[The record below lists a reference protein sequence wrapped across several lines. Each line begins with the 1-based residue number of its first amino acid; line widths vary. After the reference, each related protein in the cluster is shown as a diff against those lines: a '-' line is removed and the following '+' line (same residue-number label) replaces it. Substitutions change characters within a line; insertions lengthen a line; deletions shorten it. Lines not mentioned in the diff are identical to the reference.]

1 MDTKEKMK
9 KLLVIFLFINL
20 TVSCSNSEKKNIN
33 NSVEGVWFKQSE
45 IIFNSGVETDTLL
58 YDGVLN
64 EIYAKNYY
72 ITLVNNVNLDSI
84 TMEDKDLGFAE
95 SGQYEMRND
104 TLVKKLKYGTSW
116 IPNAIKKWKKP
127 ENDYL
132 EVKFKVDISDDYF
145 LKFTAMDSVGNGRA
159 DLMRKMK

>member
-1 MDTKEKMK
+1 MK
-9 KLLVIFLFINL
+9 KILMIILFVNFIL
-20 TVSCSNSEKKNIN
+20 GCSNSEKKNVV
-33 NSVEGVWFKQSE
+33 NSIEGVWFKQSE
-45 IIFNSGVETDTLL
+45 IIFNSGATTDTLI

-64 EIYAKNYY
+64 EIYAENYY
-72 ITLVNNVNLDSI
+72 ITLVNNVYLDSV

-95 SGQYEMRND
+95 SGQYEMYND
-104 TLVKKLKYGTSW
+104 TLVKKLKHGTAW

-132 EVKFKVDISDDYF
+132 KVKFKVDISDDHF
-145 LKFTAMDSVGNGRA
+145 LKFTAMDSLGNGRA

>member
-1 MDTKEKMK
+1 MK
-9 KLLVIFLFINL
+9 KLILLLFLNL
-20 TVSCSNSEKKNIN
+20 ILSCTSLEKKIP
-33 NSVEGVWFKQSE
+33 SKSLEGVWFKQSE
-45 IIFNSGVETDTLL
+45 IIFNSGAATDTLL
-58 YDGVLN
+58 YYEVLN

-95 SGQYEMRND
+95 SGQYEMHND
-104 TLVKKLKYGTSW
+104 TLVKKLKYGTAW
-116 IPNAIKKWKKP
+116 ITNAIKKWKKP

-145 LKFTAMDSVGNGRA
+145 LKFTAMDSIGNGRA

>member
-1 MDTKEKMK
+1 MK
-9 KLLVIFLFINL
+9 KLILILFLNL
-20 TVSCSNSEKKNIN
+20 ILSCTSLEKKIP
-33 NSVEGVWFKQSE
+33 SKSLEGVWFKQSE
-45 IIFNSGVETDTLL
+45 IIFNSGAATDTLL
-58 YDGVLN
+58 YYGVLN

-95 SGQYEMRND
+95 SGQYEMHND
-104 TLVKKLKYGTSW
+104 TLVKKLKYGTAW
-116 IPNAIKKWKKP
+116 ITNAIKKWKKP

-132 EVKFKVDISDDYF
+132 EVKFKVDILNDYF
-145 LKFTAMDSVGNGRA
+145 LKFTAMDSIGNGRA

>member
-1 MDTKEKMK
+1 MK
-9 KLLVIFLFINL
+9 KILMIILFVNFIL
-20 TVSCSNSEKKNIN
+20 GCSNSEKKNVV
-33 NSVEGVWFKQSE
+33 NSIEGVWFKQSE
-45 IIFNSGVETDTLL
+45 IIFNSGATTDTLI

-64 EIYAKNYY
+64 EIYAENYY
-72 ITLVNNVNLDSI
+72 ITLVNNVYLDSV

-95 SGQYEMRND
+95 SGQYEMYND
-104 TLVKKLKYGTSW
+104 TLVKKLKYGTAW

-132 EVKFKVDISDDYF
+132 EVKFKVDISDDHF
-145 LKFTAMDSVGNGRA
+145 LKFTAMDSLGNGRA

>member
-1 MDTKEKMK
+1 MK
-9 KLLVIFLFINL
+9 KLLVILLFINFIL
-20 TVSCSNSEKKNIN
+20 GCSNSEKIIIN
-33 NSVEGVWFKQSE
+33 NSIEGVRFKQSE
-45 IIFNSGVETDTLL
+45 IIFNSGAEIDTII

-72 ITLVNNVNLDSI
+72 ITLVNNVNLDSV

-95 SGQYEMRND
+95 SGQYDLRND
-104 TLVKKLKYGTSW
+104 TLVKKLKYGTAW

-132 EVKFKVDISDDYF
+132 EVKFKLDISDDYF
-145 LKFTAMDSVGNGRA
+145 LKFTAMDSLGNGRA
-159 DLMRKMK
+159 DLMRKIK

>member
-1 MDTKEKMK
+1 MK
-9 KLLVIFLFINL
+9 KLILILFLNL
-20 TVSCSNSEKKNIN
+20 ILSCTSLEKKIPNK
-33 NSVEGVWFKQSE
+33 SLEGVWFKQSE
-45 IIFNSGVETDTLL
+45 IIFNSGAATDTLL
-58 YDGVLN
+58 YYGVLN

-95 SGQYEMRND
+95 SGQYEMHND
-104 TLVKKLKYGTSW
+104 TLVKKLKYGTAW

-145 LKFTAMDSVGNGRA
+145 LKFTAMDSIGNGRA

>member
-1 MDTKEKMK
+1 MLNKTAVM
-9 KLLVIFLFINL
+9 IILFVNFIL
-20 TVSCSNSEKKNIN
+20 GCSNSEKKNVV
-33 NSVEGVWFKQSE
+33 NSIEGVWFKQSE
-45 IIFNSGVETDTLL
+45 IIFNSGATTDTLI

-64 EIYAKNYY
+64 EIYAENYY
-72 ITLVNNVNLDSI
+72 ITLVNNVYLDSV

-95 SGQYEMRND
+95 SGQYEMHND
-104 TLVKKLKYGTSW
+104 TLVKKLKHGTAW

-132 EVKFKVDISDDYF
+132 EVKFKVDISDDHF
-145 LKFTAMDSVGNGRA
+145 LKFTAMDSLGNGRA

>member
-1 MDTKEKMK
+1 MK
-9 KLLVIFLFINL
+9 KTLIIILFVNFIL
-20 TVSCSNSEKKNIN
+20 GCSNSEKKNVV
-33 NSVEGVWFKQSE
+33 NSIEGVWFKQSE
-45 IIFNSGVETDTLL
+45 IIFNSGATTDTLI

-64 EIYAKNYY
+64 EIYAENYY
-72 ITLVNNVNLDSI
+72 ITLVNNVYLDSV

-95 SGQYEMRND
+95 SGQYEMYND
-104 TLVKKLKYGTSW
+104 TLVKKLKHGTAW

>member
-1 MDTKEKMK
+1 MK
-9 KLLVIFLFINL
+9 KILMIILFVNFIL
-20 TVSCSNSEKKNIN
+20 GCSNSEKKNVV
-33 NSVEGVWFKQSE
+33 NSIEGVWFKQSE
-45 IIFNSGVETDTLL
+45 IIFNSGATTDTLI

-64 EIYAKNYY
+64 EIYAENYY
-72 ITLVNNVNLDSI
+72 ITLVNNVYLDSV

-95 SGQYEMRND
+95 SGQYEMYND
-104 TLVKKLKYGTSW
+104 TLIKKLKYGTAW

-132 EVKFKVDISDDYF
+132 EVKFKVDISDDHF
-145 LKFTAMDSVGNGRA
+145 LKFTAMDSLGNGRA

>member
-1 MDTKEKMK
+1 MK
-9 KLLVIFLFINL
+9 KILMIILFVNFIL
-20 TVSCSNSEKKNIN
+20 GCSNSEKKNVV
-33 NSVEGVWFKQSE
+33 NSIEGVWFKQSE
-45 IIFNSGVETDTLL
+45 IIFNSGVETDTLM
-58 YDGVLN
+58 YDGVIN

-72 ITLVNNVNLDSI
+72 ITLVNNVNLDSV

-95 SGQYEMRND
+95 SGQYDLRND
-104 TLVKKLKYGTSW
+104 TLVKKLKYGTAW

-132 EVKFKVDISDDYF
+132 EVKFKVDISDDHF
-145 LKFTAMDSVGNGRA
+145 LKFTAMDSAGNGRA

>member
-1 MDTKEKMK
+1 MK
-9 KLLVIFLFINL
+9 KLLVIFLFINFIL
-20 TVSCSNSEKKNIN
+20 GCSNPEKKIVN
-33 NSVEGVWFKQSE
+33 NPIEGGWCKQSE
-45 IIFNSGVETDTLL
+45 IIFNSGSATDTLN

-64 EIYAKNYY
+64 EIYTENYY
-72 ITLVNNVNLDSI
+72 ITLVNNVNLDSV

-95 SGQYEMRND
+95 SGQYEMYND
-104 TLVKKLKYGTSW
+104 TLVKKLKYGTAW

-132 EVKFKVDISDDYF
+132 EVKFKVDISDDHF
-145 LKFTAMDSVGNGRA
+145 LKFTAMDSAGNGRA

>member
-1 MDTKEKMK
+1 MK
-9 KLLVIFLFINL
+9 KLILILFLYLIL
-20 TVSCSNSEKKNIN
+20 SCISLEKKIP
-33 NSVEGVWFKQSE
+33 SKSLEGVWFKQSE
-45 IIFNSGVETDTLL
+45 IIFNSGATTDTLL

-95 SGQYEMRND
+95 SGQYEMHND
-104 TLVKKLKYGTSW
+104 TLVKKLKYGTAW

-132 EVKFKVDISDDYF
+132 EVKFKVDILDDYF
-145 LKFTAMDSVGNGRA
+145 LKFTAMDSIGNGRA

>member
-1 MDTKEKMK
+1 MK
-9 KLLVIFLFINL
+9 KLLIIILFLNFIL
-20 TVSCSNSEKKNIN
+20 GCSNPEKKIVN
-33 NSVEGVWFKQSE
+33 NPIEGVWSKQSE
-45 IIFNSGVETDTLL
+45 IIFNSDAATDTLN

-64 EIYAKNYY
+64 EIYAENYY
-72 ITLVNNVNLDSI
+72 ITLVNNVNLDSV

-95 SGQYEMRND
+95 SGQYEMYND
-104 TLVKKLKYGTSW
+104 TLVKKLKHGTAW

-132 EVKFKVDISDDYF
+132 EVKFKVDISDDHF

>member
-1 MDTKEKMK
+1 MK

-20 TVSCSNSEKKNIN
+20 TVSCSNSEKKTIN

-45 IIFNSGVETDTLL
+45 IIFNSGLETDTML

-116 IPNAIKKWKKP
+116 ITNAIKKWKKP

-132 EVKFKVDISDDYF
+132 EVKFKVDISDDHF
-145 LKFTAMDSVGNGRA
+145 LKFTAMDSAGNGRA

>member
-1 MDTKEKMK
+1 MK
-9 KLLVIFLFINL
+9 KLLVILLFINFIL
-20 TVSCSNSEKKNIN
+20 GCSNSEKNIMN
-33 NSVEGVWFKQSE
+33 NSIEGVWFKQSE
-45 IIFNSGVETDTLL
+45 IIFNSGAVIDTII

-95 SGQYEMRND
+95 SGQYEMQKD
-104 TLVKKLKYGTSW
+104 TLVKKLKYGTAW

-127 ENDYL
+127 ENDYF
-132 EVKFKVDISDDYF
+132 EVKFKVDVSDEYF
-145 LKFTAMDSVGNGRA
+145 LKFTSMDSDGNGLA
-159 DLMRKMK
+159 DFMRKIK

>member
-1 MDTKEKMK
+1 MK
-9 KLLVIFLFINL
+9 KLLLILLFINL
-20 TVSCSNSEKKNIN
+20 ILSCSIPEKKIVD
-33 NSVEGVWFKQSE
+33 NSIEGVWFKQSE
-45 IIFNSGVETDTLL
+45 IIFNSGTATDTLL
-58 YDGVLN
+58 YYGVLN

-95 SGQYEMRND
+95 SGQYEIQND
-104 TLVKKLKYGTSW
+104 TLVKKLKYGTAW

-132 EVKFKVDISDDYF
+132 EVKFKVDVSDEYF
-145 LKFTAMDSVGNGRA
+145 LKFTSMDSVGNGLA
-159 DLMRKMK
+159 DFMRKIK

>member
-1 MDTKEKMK
+1 MK
-9 KLLVIFLFINL
+9 KLILILFLNL
-20 TVSCSNSEKKNIN
+20 ILSCTSLEKKIP
-33 NSVEGVWFKQSE
+33 SKSLEGVWFKQSE
-45 IIFNSGVETDTLL
+45 IIFNSGATTDTLL

-95 SGQYEMRND
+95 SGQYEMHND
-104 TLVKKLKYGTSW
+104 TLVKKLKYGTAW

-132 EVKFKVDISDDYF
+132 EVKFKVDILDDYF
-145 LKFTAMDSVGNGRA
+145 LKFTAMDSIGNGRA

>member
-1 MDTKEKMK
+1 MK
-9 KLLVIFLFINL
+9 KLILILFLNL
-20 TVSCSNSEKKNIN
+20 ILSCTSLEKKIP
-33 NSVEGVWFKQSE
+33 SKSLEGVWFKQSE
-45 IIFNSGVETDTLL
+45 IIFNSGAATDTLL

-95 SGQYEMRND
+95 SGQYEMHND
-104 TLVKKLKYGTSW
+104 TLVKKLKYGTAW

-132 EVKFKVDISDDYF
+132 EVKFKVDILDDYF
-145 LKFTAMDSVGNGRA
+145 LKFTAMDSIGNGRA

>member
-1 MDTKEKMK
+1 MK
-9 KLLVIFLFINL
+9 KLILILFLYLIL
-20 TVSCSNSEKKNIN
+20 SCTSLEKKIP
-33 NSVEGVWFKQSE
+33 SKSLEGVWFKQSE
-45 IIFNSGVETDTLL
+45 IIFNSGATTDTLL

-95 SGQYEMRND
+95 SGQYEMHND
-104 TLVKKLKYGTSW
+104 TLVKKLKYGTAW
-116 IPNAIKKWKKP
+116 ITNAIKKWKKP

-145 LKFTAMDSVGNGRA
+145 LKFTAMDSIGNGRA

>member
-1 MDTKEKMK
+1 MK
-9 KLLVIFLFINL
+9 KLLVILLFINL
-20 TVSCSNSEKKNIN
+20 ILSCSNSEKKIMK
-33 NSVEGVWFKQSE
+33 NSLEGVWFKQSQ
-45 IIFNSGVETDTLL
+45 IIFSSGVATDTLL

-95 SGQYEMRND
+95 SGQYEMQND
-104 TLVKKLKYGTSW
+104 TLVKKLKYGTAW
-116 IPNAIKKWKKP
+116 ITNAIKKWKKP

-132 EVKFKVDISDDYF
+132 EVKFKVDVSDEYF
-145 LKFTAMDSVGNGRA
+145 LKFTAMDSAGNGRA
-159 DLMRKMK
+159 DLMRKIN

>member
-1 MDTKEKMK
+1 MK
-9 KLLVIFLFINL
+9 TLLVIFLFINL
-20 TVSCSNSEKKNIN
+20 TVSCSNSEKKIIN

-45 IIFNSGVETDTLL
+45 IIFNSGVESDTLL

-64 EIYAKNYY
+64 EIYAENYY

-84 TMEDKDLGFAE
+84 TMQDKDLGFAE
-95 SGQYEMRND
+95 SGQYEMHND
-104 TLVKKLKYGTSW
+104 TLVKKLKYGTAW

-132 EVKFKVDISDDYF
+132 EVKFKVDISDDHF
-145 LKFTAMDSVGNGRA
+145 LKFTSMDSVGNGRA
-159 DLMRKMK
+159 DLIRKMK

>member
-1 MDTKEKMK
+1 M
-9 KLLVIFLFINL
+9 IILFVNFIL
-20 TVSCSNSEKKNIN
+20 GCSNSEKKNVV
-33 NSVEGVWFKQSE
+33 NSIEGVWFKQSE
-45 IIFNSGVETDTLL
+45 IIFNSGAATDTLN

-64 EIYAKNYY
+64 EIYAVNYY
-72 ITLVNNVNLDSI
+72 ITLVNNVNLDSV

-95 SGQYEMRND
+95 SGQYDLRND
-104 TLVKKLKYGTSW
+104 TLVKKLKYGTAW
-116 IPNAIKKWKKP
+116 IPNAIRKWKKP

-132 EVKFKVDISDDYF
+132 EVKFKLDISDNYF